1 MTFVL
6 YMFHNVLMQTNLPF
20 GQTADLKTI
29 QNRLR
34 AVFRPEPAGARKPPL
49 HQFIRS
55 FLGGW
60 GWPSDRAFTRL
71 LNRFPRIEALAD
83 AEPGEIAPLLEGV
96 TGPHEKAKTLRDALR
111 QIRARAGSLDMEFL
125 GGLDVAIA
133 LRWLEQ
139 IHGAGRK
146 VAAATLNFSTLK
158 KRAFVADTHIIRVL
172 RRFGFVRAGAT
183 TEDVYDAVMAS
194 ADGMTAEDLFQL
206 HGHLKKLGQTTCK
219 PVNALCRLCPL
230 ADICMKRVESAPLSG
245 RAA

>member
-1 MTFVL
+1 
-6 YMFHNVLMQTNLPF
+6 MQTNLPF

-34 AVFRPEPAGARKPPL
+34 AVFRPQPDGARKPPL

-71 LNRFPRIEALAD
+71 LNRFPKLEALAD
-83 AEPGEIAPLLEGV
+83 AEADEIAPLLDGV
-96 TGPHEKAKTLRDALR
+96 TAPREKAQNLPGALR
-111 QIRARAGSLDMEFL
+111 QIRARAGSLDLEFL

-146 VAAATLNFSTLK
+146 VAAATLNFSTLR
-158 KRAFVADTHIIRVL
+158 KRAFVADTNSIRVL

-194 ADGMTAEDLFQL
+194 ADGMSADDLYQL
-206 HGHLKKLGQTTCK
+206 HWRLKKLGQTTCK
-219 PVNALCRLCPL
+219 QANALCRLCPL
-230 ADICMKRVESAPLSG
+230 ADICMKRIEIDPLHG

>member
-1 MTFVL
+1 
-6 YMFHNVLMQTNLPF
+6 MQTNLPF
-20 GQTADLKTI
+20 GQAADLKAI

-34 AVFRPEPAGARKPPL
+34 AVFRPEPDAARKPPL

-60 GWPSDRAFTRL
+60 GWPSDRAFSRL
-71 LNRFPRIEALAD
+71 INRFPKPEALAD
-83 AEPGEIAPLLEGV
+83 ASVEEIAPLLSGIAY
-96 TGPHEKAKTLRDALR
+96 PREKAETLRNALR
-111 QIRARAGSLDMEFL
+111 QIRARAGSLDLEFL

-158 KRAFVADTHIIRVL
+158 KRAFVADTNIIRIM

-183 TEDVYDAVMAS
+183 TEEVYDAVMAC
-194 ADGMTAEDLFQL
+194 ADGMSGADLYQL
-206 HGHLKKLGQTTCK
+206 HWHLKKLGQTTCK
-219 PVNALCRLCPL
+219 QANALCRLCPL
-230 ADICMKRVESAPLSG
+230 SEICMKRVEAAPLHG
-245 RAA
+245 HAA